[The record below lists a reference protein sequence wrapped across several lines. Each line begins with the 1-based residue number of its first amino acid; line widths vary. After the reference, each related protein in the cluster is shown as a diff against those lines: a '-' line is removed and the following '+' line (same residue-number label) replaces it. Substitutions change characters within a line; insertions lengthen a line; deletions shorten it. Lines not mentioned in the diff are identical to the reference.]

1 VVARV
6 KLHGKDPECVFFSVR
21 ELAPRH
27 CLRHIRH
34 LLERRAR
41 KDEICRTSIYSVH
54 GARDGLWEGGTNSAL
69 VATTP
74 LTRVANSGWQLAP
87 SRSIES
93 RRRHRLRVAMRK
105 GTRDTRQI
113 SRRTSP
119 RFARLCRLDLKS
131 QATPSHRHRFH
142 YDLLAQSCHVRYTTR
157 MLEIGLDAMNKV
169 CRQLWRITRLP
180 PLPPSCNKITA
191 FNNHI
196 RSARTVTKYTTRLDL

>member
-1 VVARV
+1 MFDAHRHGSASELAVARV

-21 ELAPRH
+21 GLAPRH

-105 GTRDTRQI
+105 VTMQSAKARAIHAKSAAGL
-113 SRRTSP
+113 RRG
-119 RFARLCRLDLKS
+119 
-131 QATPSHRHRFH
+131 SHGC
-142 YDLLAQSCHVRYTTR
+142 AAWT
-157 MLEIGLDAMNKV
+157 
-169 CRQLWRITRLP
+169 
-180 PLPPSCNKITA
+180 
-191 FNNHI
+191 
-196 RSARTVTKYTTRLDL
+196 